1 MKAFRTS
8 SLAGMAGLSAAAA
21 LLAAGLAPAPAQA
34 AWMGLADGDYTV
46 FLHCDTSTQFACP
59 SDLTGSLSIA
69 GGQASAFDFVVDGV
83 AFNGDP
89 QDAVVDGTLVD
100 TESSTL
106 SFLPYTFLSL
116 RLITDGQIG
125 PYGVGDHWWVYCN
138 NTAPDTCTPN
148 TTGTWSVEP
157 VDAVVPEP
165 ASALLAALGL
175 AAGGWAR
182 ARRGQRPGRRA

>member
-8 SLAGMAGLSAAAA
+8 SLAGLAAAA
-21 LLAAGLAPAPAQA
+21 LLGAGLAPSSAQA

-46 FLHCDTSTQFACP
+46 FLHCDFSTQFACP
-59 SDLTGSLSIA
+59 SDLSGSLSIA
-69 GGQASAFDFVVDGV
+69 GGQATSFDFMVDGV

-89 QDAVVDGTLVD
+89 DDAVVDGSLVD
-100 TESSTL
+100 TEASTL

-125 PYGVGDHWWVYCN
+125 NYGTGDHWWVYCN
-138 NTAPDTCTPN
+138 NIDATTCTPN

-157 VDAVVPEP
+157 LAAAPEP
-165 ASALLAALGL
+165 ASAALLALGL
-175 AAGGWAR
+175 AAGGWAG
-182 ARRGQRPGRRA
+182 ARRRSRRT